1 MVTGPA
7 ECMIPVFNSTSAIE
21 EMQHREGSK
30 ARKPHSSSRSKPL
43 KSRSAELHIEHG
55 THTDLIQSISIRCCS
70 ATLFSLCTFLCSA
83 VKIFRFSMRYLP
95 DRRLTSSKAS
105 VAIPC
110 SFVVAFPSLGG
121 IEKYSSSSRRTM
133 MACFVSRGF
142 CEFPAPKSEDGEPSI
157 RCCWAANRPDDVAV
171 P

>member
-1 MVTGPA
+1 
-7 ECMIPVFNSTSAIE
+7 MIPVFNSTSAIE
-21 EMQHREGSK
+21 EIQHREGSK

-43 KSRSAELHIEHG
+43 KRPLDQPTASHCIEIY
-55 THTDLIQSISIRCCS
+55 TDLIQSISIRCCS
-70 ATLFSLCTFLCSA
+70 ATLFSLCTFLCRA
-83 VKIFRFSMRYLP
+83 VKMLRFSIRYLP

-110 SFVVAFPSLGG
+110 SFVVALPSLGG
-121 IEKYSSSSRRTM
+121 MEKYSSSSRRTI

-142 CEFPAPKSEDGEPSI
+142 CELVAPNSEDGDPSI
-157 RCCWAANRPDDVAV
+157 KCCWAAKRPGAETV